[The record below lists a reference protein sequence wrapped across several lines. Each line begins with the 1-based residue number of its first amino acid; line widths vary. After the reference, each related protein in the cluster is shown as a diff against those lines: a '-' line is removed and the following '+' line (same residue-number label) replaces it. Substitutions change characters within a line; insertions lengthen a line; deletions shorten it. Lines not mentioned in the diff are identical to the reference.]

1 MDALY
6 TAVATARGGRTG
18 EVVSDDGVL
27 DLELAYPKELGG
39 PENGTK
45 TNPEQLFA
53 AGYAACFLNAL
64 NRVAKEGGTPVE
76 GAEMVAHVGIGLD
89 GPKFGLKVT
98 LEGRL
103 PGLSPEDGRALMD
116 QAHEVCPYSRATR
129 GNIEVTLQLA
139 DQPGG
144 RTPQTP

>member
-6 TAVATARGGRTG
+6 TAVASARGGRTG

-64 NRVAKEGGTPVE
+64 NRLAREGGAPVE
-76 GAEMVAHVGIGLD
+76 GAEMTARVGIGLD
-89 GPKFGLKVT
+89 GPKFGLEVT

-103 PGLSPEDGRALMD
+103 PGLSAEDGRALMHA
-116 QAHEVCPYSRATR
+116 AHEVCPYSRATR
-129 GNIEVTLQLA
+129 GNIEVSLTLVE
-139 DQPGG
+139 
-144 RTPQTP
+144 